1 MCADLGYSYH
11 YISGIFKKNFGMNF
25 SAYINQIRLDEA
37 VKLLKYTNKPLV
49 KLQMNADF
57 QQLEILTLPLK
68 IILESLRENIERN
81 ITLNEITG

>member
-1 MCADLGYSYH
+1 M
-11 YISGIFKKNFGMNF
+11 
-25 SAYINQIRLDEA
+25 
-37 VKLLKYTNKPLV
+37 

>member
-1 MCADLGYSYH
+1 
-11 YISGIFKKNFGMNF
+11 
-25 SAYINQIRLDEA
+25 
-37 VKLLKYTNKPLV
+37 
-49 KLQMNADF
+49 MNADF